1 MRSLSTCFT
10 LKKKSKLIF
19 AKFRKWTSRMSYHDI
34 ELPFVKLDSE
44 KKSIFIFAKFRK
56 WWTSRIRHH
65 DKLVFFVEF
74 DAEKKVDFCF
84 CKILRMVKIANL
96 SLWNCAFFTC
106 LTPKRVEFH
115 FCKISA
121 TTDLPPWHHEY
132 ILEYSDLIFFLHTQ
146 QAKFTAG

>member
-1 MRSLSTCFT
+1 
-10 LKKKSKLIF
+10 
-19 AKFRKWTSRMSYHDI
+19 MSYHDI

-96 SLWNCAFFTC
+96 SL
-106 LTPKRVEFH
+106 
-115 FCKISA
+115 
-121 TTDLPPWHHEY
+121 
-132 ILEYSDLIFFLHTQ
+132 
-146 QAKFTAG
+146 